1 MELGELNF
9 WLKLKEDEMEGLFI
23 VIVTA
28 ILAYLAPHESSE
40 IILLKNSKDHN
51 AIVINTDKGSVVVDK
66 PYMKVSLIDR
76 KTPPSKPKRV
86 SKEKIE
92 KKFSDTL
99 KLLPQ
104 KPLSIILYFKSGSYE
119 LTEESKNKLKS
130 ILKLIKKRSPCL
142 VDIIGHTDT
151 VGSWESNVALSLKR
165 AKFIKNILIKNGA
178 DPSLLTAKGYGES
191 ELLVK
196 TPDEVSEPKNRNV
209 EIFIK

>member
-1 MELGELNF
+1 M
-9 WLKLKEDEMEGLFI
+9 
-23 VIVTA
+23 
-28 ILAYLAPHESSE
+28 
-40 IILLKNSKDHN
+40 
-51 AIVINTDKGSVVVDK
+51 
-66 PYMKVSLIDR
+66 
-76 KTPPSKPKRV
+76 
-86 SKEKIE
+86 
-92 KKFSDTL
+92 
-99 KLLPQ
+99 
-104 KPLSIILYFKSGSYE
+104 
-119 LTEESKNKLKS
+119 
-130 ILKLIKKRSPCL
+130 KLIKKRSPCL